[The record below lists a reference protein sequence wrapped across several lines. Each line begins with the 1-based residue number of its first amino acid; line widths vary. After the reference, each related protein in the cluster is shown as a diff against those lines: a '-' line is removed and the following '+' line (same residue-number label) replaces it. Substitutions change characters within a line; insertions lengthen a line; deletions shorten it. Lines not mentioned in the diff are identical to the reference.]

1 LWRDTNLSV
10 VMSVFL
16 ESQIYEK
23 TGVFAPIF

>member
-23 TGVFAPIF
+23 TGFFPAIF